1 MRINA
6 SSIAYSWIIA
16 IGFLGLISVWTQPP
30 GTTEKA
36 PSLIEL
42 PSQILSA
49 AHSDLEY
56 VKASAWCAL
65 DSQQVAVLKTASEQ
79 KHFRGSMAIA
89 PHWQGAPLPQ
99 SEQERLDN
107 CIALRMEQTGRNRDL
122 PGSERA
128 ALAFLFSDRSGM

>member
-1 MRINA
+1 MKFNA
-6 SSIAYSWIIA
+6 ASIAYSWIIA
-16 IGFLGLISVWTQPP
+16 VCFLGLISVWAQPP
-30 GTTEKA
+30 AADTPK

-56 VKASAWCAL
+56 LKASAWCAL
-65 DSQQVAVLKTASEQ
+65 ESDQVAVLKTSREE

-89 PHWQGAPLPQ
+89 PHWRGEPLQ
-99 SEQERLDN
+99 QTEQERLNN
-107 CIALRMEQTGRNRDL
+107 CVALRLEQTGKNRNL

-128 ALAFLFSDRSGM
+128 ALAFLFSDL